1 MEGKRRGKPRNK
13 NSLITKEG
21 GKKKKGGGEGGP
33 RNPPKVGVFRK
44 AEITSLVELPARRRE
59 EEV

>member
-21 GKKKKGGGEGGP
+21 GKKKEGEGGS